1 MHGGAR
7 VGSGRKP
14 KIETATIDRILRLS
28 ASTILKALRDPS
40 ITLIDK
46 AELASKYLVRKVRS
60 ADSEAEE
67 KSGGNR
73 VLIYV
78 ERGSGTIENREQI
91 LSALSPSENPRIDEA
106 IQNRDSG
113 PAIRKIGASG
123 E

>member
-7 VGSGRKP
+7 VGAGRKP
-14 KIETATIDRILRLS
+14 NVENYTIGNILRLS

-40 ITLIDK
+40 IPLIDK

-73 VLIYV
+73 ILIYV
-78 ERGSGTIENREQI
+78 ERGDASHREQI
-91 LSALSPSENPRIDEA
+91 HSALSASENPRIEETISDS
-106 IQNRDSG
+106 DSG
-113 PAIRKIGASG
+113 QALRKERLSG